1 MDSTTRRGLL
11 RSLAALPAFAA
22 WAGCRGLGANGR
34 NDQGQRQPPVDN
46 QPFGG
51 QLNVCL
57 HGLWYVEVGKEGLS
71 LYAPTVADHVY
82 RAGAWKQETELDPK
96 VQSYELKGLAPR
108 TTAPP
113 IDDLLHP
120 VLRATP
126 TPDRS
131 KMSTVIKVPFP
142 DEIHGLRCV
151 QRSPTDPP
159 FFADGKYSPR
169 PDLMY
174 LPMNLILVYRPNS
187 VSKTPY
193 LEGSMWKAPT
203 SSPYPS
209 NLHLRAEPLKVS
221 LMDAQGFLCSALGIT
236 DRKELQMNQH
246 WRQSPPPPVDPVKPL
261 YGYDRDEQLGL
272 GELFPPIRSAAEIW
286 DDAVFAEI
294 PKLEGSPCTAD
305 RRSNSINF
313 AAPSNCSHL
322 IGRSI

>member
-1 MDSTTRRGLL
+1 MNPTTRRGLL
-11 RSLAALPAFAA
+11 RGLAALPAFAA
-22 WAGCRGLGANGR
+22 MASCRGLGTNGH
-34 NDQGQRQPPVDN
+34 NDKREPSVDN

-57 HGLWYVEVGKEGLS
+57 HGLWYVEVGKVGLS

-96 VQSYELKGLAPR
+96 LEFYELKGLAPR

-113 IDDLLHP
+113 IDDLRHP
-120 VLRATP
+120 VLRAIP
-126 TPDRS
+126 TPNRT

-151 QRSPTDPP
+151 RRNPTDAP
-159 FFADGKYSPR
+159 FFADGKFSPR

-187 VSKTPY
+187 VSKTPF
-193 LEGSMWKAPT
+193 LEGGTWKAP
-203 SSPYPS
+203 SSSHYPS
-209 NLHLRAEPLKVS
+209 NLHLRAEPLKMS

-236 DRKELQMNQH
+236 DRKELQMNQR

-272 GELFPPIRSAAEIW
+272 GELFPPIRSATEIW
-286 DDAVFAEI
+286 DDATFAEI
-294 PKLEGSPCTAD
+294 PKLEGTPCTTSYWND
-305 RRSNSINF
+305 SINF
-313 AAPSNCSHL
+313 AAPSNCSHI
-322 IGRSI
+322 IGQSS